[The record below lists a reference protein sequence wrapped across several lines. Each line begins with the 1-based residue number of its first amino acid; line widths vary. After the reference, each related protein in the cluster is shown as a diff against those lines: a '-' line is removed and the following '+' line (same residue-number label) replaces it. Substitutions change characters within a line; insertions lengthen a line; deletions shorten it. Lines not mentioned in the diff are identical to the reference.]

1 MSQMYETKSLKPNFL
16 SSFSLMFIG
25 LPFLCSEMASMN
37 LRFYAMKWYLWTYV
51 FPFFCFSE
59 EWIGLGLELNHFC
72 RGELSFLT
80 EYLRV
85 IPASANLRLLTL
97 QQSQE
102 NHYLC
107 NIKQRDL
114 WGTAEWREVK
124 KLARFQLVTLLPHT
138 LSYSIDY
145 LTDTMLLNLL
155 RA

>member
-25 LPFLCSEMASMN
+25 LPFLCSEMGSLN
-37 LRFYAMKWYLWTYV
+37 LRFPLSSL
-51 FPFFCFSE
+51 SE
-59 EWIGLGLELNHFC
+59 ECFGLGLELNPFC

-114 WGTAEWREVK
+114 
-124 KLARFQLVTLLPHT
+124 
-138 LSYSIDY
+138 
-145 LTDTMLLNLL
+145 
-155 RA
+155 